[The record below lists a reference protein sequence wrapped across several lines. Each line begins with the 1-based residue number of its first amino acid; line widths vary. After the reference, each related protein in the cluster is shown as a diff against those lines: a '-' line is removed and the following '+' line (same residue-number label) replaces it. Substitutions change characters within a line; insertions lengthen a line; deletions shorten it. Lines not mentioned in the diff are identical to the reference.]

1 MVSTTGRIEV
11 NENIN
16 LDEKELHFGFVRAS
30 GPGGQN
36 VNKVSSAV
44 QLRFDVAN
52 STSLPDEVRNRLSR
66 LARNRINDDGIL
78 VIEARRYRMQDQNRQ
93 DSVDRLIQLIR
104 RAAEKPKI
112 RKKTKPTAASK
123 RRRLEEK
130 HRRGVVKRLRGSY
143 SDQIE

>member
-16 LDEKELHFGFVRAS
+16 LDEKELHFEFVRAS